1 MKKISILASTFLG
14 IFLVGSSIAN
24 SQSVAYSKPESVW
37 LSENSFKD
45 HSLGSAEENTPAV
58 NPRSLETF
66 KKEFG
71 NASNVI
77 WSKVDRNHDRAYFIY
92 NGITVRAGFDKKG
105 KLMYTLKYYTEEHLP
120 QDILLTVKK
129 TYYSK
134 SIFGIVEVSVDG
146 KTAFLV
152 NLQDKTSW
160 LCIKILDN
168 EITEEQMMLKR

>member
-1 MKKISILASTFLG
+1 
-14 IFLVGSSIAN
+14 
-24 SQSVAYSKPESVW
+24 
-37 LSENSFKD
+37 
-45 HSLGSAEENTPAV
+45 
-58 NPRSLETF
+58 
-66 KKEFG
+66 
-71 NASNVI
+71 
-77 WSKVDRNHDRAYFIY
+77 
-92 NGITVRAGFDKKG
+92 
-105 KLMYTLKYYTEEHLP
+105 MYTLKYYTEEHLP